1 MKTSKRLQGVLPS
14 ATLAITAYANE
25 MRASGI
31 DVIDLAAGEPDF
43 ESPNESKKDA
53 IAAIEEGFTKYT
65 AASGISSLK
74 DTIAEKLLR
83 ENRLEYTKEEII
95 ISCGAKHALFNLM
108 QALLDPGDEV
118 LIPSP
123 YWLSYPD
130 QVRLNGATPVF
141 IPTNIPAK
149 KTVKKKKGPDP
160 YSKEYMKQKW
170 GTSIQSYAL
179 DKGLSKKIKKIPVR
193 QKVQKQKS
201 IIKSVKKPGFGFF
214 NYIIPLAFI

>member
-1 MKTSKRLQGVLPS
+1 MIIQCTACEKKFSVPDS
-14 ATLAITAYANE
+14 AVT
-25 MRASGI
+25 ASGRL
-31 DVIDLAAGEPDF
+31 VQCSSCSNQWTQYPVKT
-43 ESPNESKKDA
+43 KKS
-53 IAAIEEGFTKYT
+53 T
-65 AASGISSLK
+65 AK
-74 DTIAEKLLR
+74 
-83 ENRLEYTKEEII
+83 
-95 ISCGAKHALFNLM
+95 
-108 QALLDPGDEV
+108 
-118 LIPSP
+118 
-123 YWLSYPD
+123 
-130 QVRLNGATPVF
+130 PVF

-214 NYIIPLAFI
+214 NYIITLAVLSTFFVGILSFERSRLSRKFPFLEPYINHFFETIENFKIFILDFYK